1 MPADL
6 APGDVS
12 QTKQTPDSADP
23 VVVFEDVSIIF
34 DIKPVL
40 QNISFT
46 VCRGETR
53 IILGPAGGGKSV
65 LMKLA
70 NGLIRPDSGTICVFG
85 EDVTRMRE
93 TDLFKLRARIGMV
106 FQESALFDSL
116 SVEDNVAYRLHEDRV
131 PEEEA
136 HKRVVEAL
144 QFVELENTI
153 AKFPSELSGGM
164 RRRVSIARAIIAKPD
179 LILYDSPTGG
189 LDPITSTT
197 IIDLVIKQRDVSHTT
212 SLLIT
217 HRLQD
222 AFLLAR
228 NRFNQQTGKKEL
240 FPFGV
245 RVDVYG
251 FGDLI
256 CCKPGWGIGL
266 VQACSGT
273 DHARRKLKILTECKW
288 EFSEWK
294 ASGGRVLLISW
305 TKKGAI
311 GERKLW
317 EARLKELV

>member
-1 MPADL
+1 MPSDIVS
-6 APGDVS
+6 GTSS
-12 QTKQTPDSADP
+12 QTQEIPDSLDP
-23 VVVFEDVSIIF
+23 VVVFEDVSITF

-46 VCRGETR
+46 VHRGETR

-65 LMKLA
+65 LMKLVD
-70 NGLIRPDSGTICVFG
+70 GLMRPDSGTIRVFG
-85 EDVTRMRE
+85 EDVTHMRE
-93 TDLFKLRARIGMV
+93 TDLFKLRERIGMV

-116 SVEDNVAYRLHEDRV
+116 SVEDNVAYRLHEDQV

-197 IIDLVIKQRDVSHTT
+197 IIDLVIKQRDVTHTT

-228 NRFNQQTGKKEL
+228 NRFNQQAGKIEPIPDGGVDDSTKFLVLNEGQVVFDGTTHEL
-240 FPFGV
+240 V
-245 RVDVYG
+245 H
-251 FGDLI
+251 
-256 CCKPGWGIGL
+256 
-266 VQACSGT
+266 ST
-273 DHARRKLKILTECKW
+273 DPW
-288 EFSEWK
+288 
-294 ASGGRVLLISW
+294 
-305 TKKGAI
+305 
-311 GERKLW
+311 
-317 EARLKELV
+317 LKEYLS